1 MSTVFKKCNSHHPDF
16 VWLVELLNRDLNLRN
31 GEIQE
36 RYNEFNKIGLIETV
50 VIAYADDIPVGCGCF
65 KFYDEETVEIKRMFV
80 KKEERGKRIA
90 SQILTNLEY
99 WAFDLGFKKAI
110 LETGVNQSEAIAL
123 YQKSGYE
130 LIPNYGQY
138 IGNTNSICMCKPI
151 EVTV

>member
-50 VIAYADDIPVGCGCF
+50 IIAYTDNIPVGCGCF
-65 KFYDEETVEIKRMFV
+65 KFYDEDTVEIKRMFV

-110 LETGVNQSEAIAL
+110 LETGVNQSEAITL

-130 LIPNYGQY
+130 PIPNYGQY
-138 IGNTNSICMCKPI
+138 IGNANSICMCKPI